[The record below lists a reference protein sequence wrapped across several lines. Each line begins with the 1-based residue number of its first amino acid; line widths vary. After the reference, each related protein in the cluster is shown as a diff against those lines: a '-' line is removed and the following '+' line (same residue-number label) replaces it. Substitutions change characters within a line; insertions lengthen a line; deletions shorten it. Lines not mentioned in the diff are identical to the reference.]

1 MNRSYSKI
9 RHIQE
14 SNILLERRSLNE
26 QNWSQ
31 MWDAAKGVV
40 FGPLAYTTNP
50 SSLAGLLGT
59 NTGEK
64 VVKAMVDQTPM
75 GILKNMST
83 AAARGDANSF
93 SQAWEQAKKTSR
105 TDLTAVKDAAF
116 QDMKSFG
123 KLLQKLGF

>member
-64 VVKAMVDQTPM
+64 VVRAMVDPAPM
-75 GILKNMST
+75 GILPVISKLKPEIEYPAS
-83 AAARGDANSF
+83 S
-93 SQAWEQAKKTSR
+93 
-105 TDLTAVKDAAF
+105 
-116 QDMKSFG
+116 KS
-123 KLLQKLGF
+123 